1 MSDHDSPRLAYERPC
16 VADYGTLA
24 ELTADAGMLMPFG
37 IAGMSGPLVPTPTG
51 GGPDFPGGSGVAGGS
66 EGGFGTTVPE
76 LLPTGGELGSGGPG
90 ADAPG
95 GSTPA
100 GVEAGGGG
108 GGAGGGTVST
118 GGGDASLPFTGFPA
132 AMAAAVGAGLA
143 GAGAALRRAL
153 RRDKT
158 DL

>member
-1 MSDHDSPRLAYERPC
+1 MNDHDSPRLAYERPC

-24 ELTADAGMLMPFG
+24 DLTADAGMLMPFG
-37 IAGMSGPLVPTPTG
+37 IAGVSGPLTPTPL
-51 GGPDFPGGSGVAGGS
+51 GGPDSPGGSGVAGSS
-66 EGGFGTTVPE
+66 EGGLGATVPE
-76 LLPTGGELGSGGPG
+76 LLPQGGELGSGGPG
-90 ADAPG
+90 AGAPG

-100 GVEAGGGG
+100 GVGAEGGG
-108 GGAGGGTVST
+108 GGGTVST

-132 AMAAAVGAGLA
+132 AVAAAVGAGLA